1 MQKAVIKT
9 NACPQICSLMW
20 VEKKKERWTNKHQL
34 MSQVASEGMLVI
46 SGVFTLG
53 QRSLSLQWSAVCAQA
68 YN

>member
-1 MQKAVIKT
+1 MQSYVGG
-9 NACPQICSLMW
+9 
-20 VEKKKERWTNKHQL
+20 KKKERWTNKHQL